1 MAEKL
6 VHHALQVEKKP
17 LAQLQVDSFGTCAIP
32 NLPASENSV
41 FVMSKVGLDLKKHR
55 SKSIDQ
61 INPASGLAYFCM
73 TTGHRDQLVNF
84 TTIDP
89 ARVFL
94 LRQWMDNPIQ
104 EIPDPFGMGVE
115 SYLHCRDTIV
125 EAIPSLLAFLRE
137 FVPNQQK
144 G

>member
-6 VHHALQVEKKP
+6 VQHALQVEKEP
-17 LAQLQVDSFGTCAIP
+17 LNQLQADSFGTSAFP
-32 NLPASENSV
+32 NMSASENSV

-61 INPASGLAYFCM
+61 IDPSSGLAYFCM
-73 TTGHRDQLVNF
+73 TSAHRDQLVHF

-89 ARVFL
+89 DRVFL
-94 LRQWMDNPIQ
+94 LRQWMDNPVK
-104 EIPDPFGMGVE
+104 EIPDPFGMGVD

-125 EAIPSLLAFLRE
+125 EAIPSLLVFLRE
-137 FVPNQQK
+137 FVVKQAQS
-144 G
+144 